1 MPPATSRG
9 KPMQPTEPHAP
20 KATVIWDILL
30 DEWQPTTSRR
40 DDMLSIR
47 GLAIP
52 AIAEAEQVYQGE
64 LY

>member
-1 MPPATSRG
+1 
-9 KPMQPTEPHAP
+9 MQPIEPPKGYTLYAP